1 MIIVIQCANRKVPD
15 APTLIL
21 NRNAV
26 HFVAQPQD
34 EQLDKRPWDQIPGSN
49 TTWIDC
55 VKAYNEAG
63 GAMPDEYIKLNIGTE
78 DGRQLMQCG
87 SLYEHPVY
95 GELMVARGLRNV
107 YILSAGWGL
116 VRADKFIPNYDVT
129 FSQHGDISVRIA
141 ATDRL
146 QCASLSDEIPDNGE
160 INLFIS
166 RAYAPYWSHLYGGAA
181 QRTVLHWRL
190 SQELPDGQYGT
201 VIKHD
206 CGKQVTNWQYT
217 AARQFIAGLGL
228 IPKSP

>member
-1 MIIVIQCANRKVPD
+1 MIVVIQCAGRKVPN
-15 APTLIL
+15 APTLTL
-21 NRNAV
+21 NGNAV

-34 EQLDKRPWDQIPGSN
+34 EQLDKRPWDQISGSN
-49 TTWIDC
+49 KTWTDC

-63 GAMPDEYIKLNIGTE
+63 GAMPGEYIKLNIGTE
-78 DGRQLMQCG
+78 ENRQLMQCG
-87 SLYEHPVY
+87 NLYKPPVY
-95 GELMVARGLRNV
+95 GELMSACGLRNV

-116 VRADKFIPNYDVT
+116 VRADKFIPKYDVT
-129 FSQHGDISVRIA
+129 FSQLGDISVRIA

-166 RAYAPYWSHLYGGAA
+166 RVYAPYWSRLYRGAG

-190 SQELPDGQYGT
+190 GQELPDGQYGT

-206 CGKQVTNWQYT
+206 CGKQGTNWQYT
-217 AARQFIAGLGL
+217 AARQFISGLGL
-228 IPKSP
+228 TPKSP